1 MSVALIT
8 GLGVVALIGV
18 IALKQ
23 RSATRTKTVET
34 RPESEDEKDRGDA

>member
-23 RSATRTKTVET
+23 RSATRTTVET
-34 RPESEDEKDRGDA
+34 RREGEDREKDG

>member
-8 GLGVVALIGV
+8 GLGVVALIGA

-23 RSATRTKTVET
+23 RSATRNTSIET
-34 RPESEDEKDRGDA
+34 RREDEDSEKDG

>member
-8 GLGVVALIGV
+8 GLGVVTLIGA

-23 RSATRTKTVET
+23 RSDAKATTKET
-34 RPESEDEKDRGDA
+34 RESEDKKDRDDA